1 MAFTGRKVD
10 IQFTLN
16 KMGQKIIFS
25 KTFGI
30 HVSVLLGCF
39 FVSASSCKTVESD
52 TEKENLPKFESNR
65 ENGIPSVFEAGK
77 TSFENFD
84 IAAGKTEGEQNQ
96 RMASDSDFYKIIQGV
111 AYSLQHTPDKE
122 LEAFTDSLIDRI
134 VAAQQDD
141 GYLFTYWTAINPD
154 KRWTNINKDHELYCV
169 GHFFE
174 AAIAYYEVTGKR
186 KLLDAAIKL
195 ADHIGSIFGP
205 GKRIDIRGHQEIE
218 LALYKLYQTTCD
230 ISLIILGQIGR
241 KAT

>member
-1 MAFTGRKVD
+1 MLPLVLFSLLIALEDPPRRGRPRKEGRSGAFASPDGYRSGSPNPLLILPFTGRKAD
-10 IQFTLN
+10 IQISLN

-39 FVSASSCKTVESD
+39 FVSASSCKRVESD
-52 TEKENLPKFESNR
+52 TEKENLPKYLEQVSYLNVRINDNFWRPKFESNR

-77 TSFENFD
+77 TSVENFD

-96 RMASDSDFYKIIQGV
+96 RMASDYDVYKIVQGV

-141 GYLFTYWTAINPD
+141 G
-154 KRWTNINKDHELYCV
+154 
-169 GHFFE
+169 
-174 AAIAYYEVTGKR
+174 
-186 KLLDAAIKL
+186 
-195 ADHIGSIFGP
+195 
-205 GKRIDIRGHQEIE
+205 
-218 LALYKLYQTTCD
+218 
-230 ISLIILGQIGR
+230 
-241 KAT
+241 